1 MTALKAHISSRNRH
15 RALKMTLKKSIIIHP
30 RLGRIIVT
38 RNPRA
43 RNIIMRARP
52 DAIHATIPVYA
63 TETDLEK
70 ALTQSGDKLL
80 RTQEGKRE
88 KPINVEFS
96 IEAPNFRLNVNEC
109 NTAKIKVT
117 GYSGTYTLHC
127 PEGTDYCDE
136 AVQQTL
142 RNGIKAAMKHCAS
155 IVLPMRL
162 KALAEKHG
170 FTYVRCTVR
179 DVSSRWGS
187 CTSTGNISLNIRLI
201 TLPDRLIDY
210 VLLHELCHTVEMNH
224 SDRFWALMDR
234 HTAPARAKALR
245 AELKGYNN

>member
-1 MTALKAHISSRNRH
+1 
-15 RALKMTLKKSIIIHP
+15 MTLKKSIIVHQ
-30 RLGRIIVT
+30 RWGRIIVT

-52 DAIHATIPVYA
+52 DAIYVTIPVHA
-63 TETDLEK
+63 TEADLEK
-70 ALTQSGDKLL
+70 ALARCGDKLL
-80 RTQEGKRE
+80 KAQEKKRE
-88 KPINVEFS
+88 KPIDREYS
-96 IEAPNFRLNVNEC
+96 IDAPNFRLNVREC
-109 NTAKIKVT
+109 NTAEIMVT
-117 GYSGTYTLHC
+117 GNNGTYTLHC

-142 RNGIKAAMKHCAS
+142 CNGIKAAMRHCAS
-155 IVLPMRL
+155 IVLPLRL
-162 KALAEKHG
+162 KALAAEHG
-170 FTYVRCTVR
+170 FTYSRCTVR
-179 DVSSRWGS
+179 DASSRWGS